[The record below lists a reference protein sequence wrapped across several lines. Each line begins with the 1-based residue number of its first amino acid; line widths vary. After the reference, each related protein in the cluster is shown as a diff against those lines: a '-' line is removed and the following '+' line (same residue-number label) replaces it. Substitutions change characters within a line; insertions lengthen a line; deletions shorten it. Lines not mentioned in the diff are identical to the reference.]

1 MNRLGNPLIS
11 ISAPLLILLAI
22 TGFLHRE
29 GKDKIQAIPAL
40 VVGSGLILT
49 GGVRRFLCFSRYA
62 TKRGQNFHKVL
73 AKTAIMMMF
82 LAVLESSR
90 ERMHT

>member
-22 TGFLHRE
+22 TGFFHRE

-40 VVGSGLILT
+40 AVGSGLVFT
-49 GGVRRFLCFSRYA
+49 GALRRF
-62 TKRGQNFHKVL
+62 KRRRML
-73 AKTAIMMMF
+73 F
-82 LAVLESSR
+82 LEIKKD
-90 ERMHT
+90 MDDQKF

>member
-29 GKDKIQAIPAL
+29 GKDKIQSIPAL
-40 VVGSGLILT
+40 VVGSGLVLT
-49 GGVRRFLCFSRYA
+49 GAVRRIRRRRMLFLEI
-62 TKRGQNFHKVL
+62 KKDMNDQNF
-73 AKTAIMMMF
+73 
-82 LAVLESSR
+82 
-90 ERMHT
+90 

>member
-11 ISAPLLILLAI
+11 FSAPLLILLAI

-40 VVGSGLILT
+40 VVGSGLVFT
-49 GGVRRFLCFSRYA
+49 GTVRRFRRRRMLFLEI
-62 TKRGQNFHKVL
+62 KKDMNEQNF
-73 AKTAIMMMF
+73 
-82 LAVLESSR
+82 
-90 ERMHT
+90 

>member
-29 GKDKIQAIPAL
+29 GAAKIQAIPAL
-40 VVGSGLILT
+40 VVGSGLIMT
-49 GGVRRFLCFSRYA
+49 GAARRLRRRRMLFLEIKKDMNEQKF
-62 TKRGQNFHKVL
+62 
-73 AKTAIMMMF
+73 
-82 LAVLESSR
+82 
-90 ERMHT
+90 

>member
-29 GKDKIQAIPAL
+29 GKDKIQGIPAFF
-40 VVGSGLILT
+40 VGSGLVLT
-49 GGVRRFLCFSRYA
+49 GAVRRFNRRRMLFLEI
-62 TKRGQNFHKVL
+62 KKDMNDKNF
-73 AKTAIMMMF
+73 
-82 LAVLESSR
+82 
-90 ERMHT
+90 

>member
-1 MNRLGNPLIS
+1 MRRLGNPLIS

-40 VVGSGLILT
+40 VVGSGLVLT
-49 GGVRRFLCFSRYA
+49 GAVRRFRRRRMLFFEI
-62 TKRGQNFHKVL
+62 KKDMNDQNF
-73 AKTAIMMMF
+73 
-82 LAVLESSR
+82 
-90 ERMHT
+90 

>member
-40 VVGSGLILT
+40 VVGSGLVFT
-49 GGVRRFLCFSRYA
+49 GAVRRSRRRRMLFLEI
-62 TKRGQNFHKVL
+62 KKDMNEQNF
-73 AKTAIMMMF
+73 
-82 LAVLESSR
+82 
-90 ERMHT
+90 

>member
-29 GKDKIQAIPAL
+29 GKDKIQTIPAL
-40 VVGSGLILT
+40 VVGSGLVLT
-49 GGVRRFLCFSRYA
+49 GAVRRFRRRRMLFLEI
-62 TKRGQNFHKVL
+62 KKDMNDQNL
-73 AKTAIMMMF
+73 
-82 LAVLESSR
+82 
-90 ERMHT
+90 

>member
-1 MNRLGNPLIS
+1 MKRLVNPLIS

-40 VVGSGLILT
+40 IVGSGLIMT
-49 GGVRRFLCFSRYA
+49 GTVRRFRRRRMLLLEIR
-62 TKRGQNFHKVL
+62 KNMNDHNF
-73 AKTAIMMMF
+73 
-82 LAVLESSR
+82 
-90 ERMHT
+90 

>member
-1 MNRLGNPLIS
+1 MKRLGNPLIS

-40 VVGSGLILT
+40 VVGSGLVLT
-49 GGVRRFLCFSRYA
+49 GAVRRFRRRRML
-62 TKRGQNFHKVL
+62 
-73 AKTAIMMMF
+73 F
-82 LAVLESSR
+82 LEIKKDMNDQHV
-90 ERMHT
+90 